1 MRRTTR
7 KRLADAAVILLALA
21 AAALLGIMTS
31 GLR

>member
-1 MRRTTR
+1 MMRTLR

-21 AAALLGIMTS
+21 AAAVLGLMTH